1 MRLTT
6 GRTKLKQAF
15 ENLML
20 RWEDTKEGW
29 DDAARRAFEKD
40 HLDPIAPDLTACLRA
55 TDRLSAIMSQMEHDC
70 S

>member
-6 GRTKLKQAF
+6 GRTKLKQSY

-29 DDAARRAFEKD
+29 DDASRRAFDKD
-40 HLDPIAPDLTACLRA
+40 HLEPVTPELQATLRACDRLTAIL
-55 TDRLSAIMSQMEHDC
+55 SQMEHDC